1 MVFSTYMNFRLIG
14 VITSELLCYEIAVL
28 EVSNQFRTHILESR
42 VNGFNVAQR
51 NTIKNVN
58 IST

>member
-14 VITSELLCYEIAVL
+14 VITSELLSYEIAVL